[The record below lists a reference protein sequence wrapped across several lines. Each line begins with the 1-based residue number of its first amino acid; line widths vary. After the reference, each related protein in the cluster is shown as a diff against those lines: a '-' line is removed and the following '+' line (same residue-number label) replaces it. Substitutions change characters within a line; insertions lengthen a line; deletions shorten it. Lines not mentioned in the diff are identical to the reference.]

1 MSSADDI
8 RRLFEKADLS
18 IQPDADERVFEDVL
32 QARRKTKE
40 NSGLTWSRWRMTMRN
55 PITKLAAAAVIAVAG
70 IAGIV
75 MWTGTGSGI
84 ALADVLAQ
92 VQQITAYMYQMTM
105 TVSGTEPTG
114 RSMNQN
120 VEGNI
125 LIAQDYGMKSSM
137 DMIDPNSGKTTR
149 HEQYMLPREKAMIMI
164 MPSEKTYM
172 RIDLDD
178 TLLSKIRQ
186 QNYDPSSM
194 LKHIL
199 DCKYKSLG
207 RSTVD
212 GVEVEGFQTTDPNYL
227 AGMLGQT
234 DVKIWVDVKTQLPVR
249 SDINIQLENMQMQ
262 GVVHNFQWDVP
273 VDAAQFVPVI
283 PDDYKTLPGGP
294 VKMPAMNEESATAGL
309 KLFADLSGRYPEKL
323 DLMSLMSQLG
333 KLKDSDNPAA
343 KQLFEANKNLSAE
356 ERGKKMMDTMM
367 PIQGAGMFYM
377 LLAQEKKDP
386 AYYGNVTSP
395 QNADQVLMRWKIS
408 DTQYRVIFGSL
419 RAETVSPEKLAE
431 LEKALPK

>member
-178 TLLSKIRQ
+178 TLLEKIRQ

>member
-1 MSSADDI
+1 
-8 RRLFEKADLS
+8 
-18 IQPDADERVFEDVL
+18 
-32 QARRKTKE
+32 
-40 NSGLTWSRWRMTMRN
+40 MTMRN
-55 PITKLAAAAVIAVAG
+55 PITKLAAAAVIALAG

-178 TLLSKIRQ
+178 TLLEKIRQ

-199 DCKYKSLG
+199 DCKYRSLG
-207 RSTVD
+207 RSTID

>member
-178 TLLSKIRQ
+178 TLLEKIRQ

-227 AGMLGQT
+227 AGMLGQV

-273 VDAAQFVPVI
+273 VDAAQFEPVI

-323 DLMSLMSQLG
+323 DLMSLMS
-333 KLKDSDNPAA
+333 
-343 KQLFEANKNLSAE
+343 
-356 ERGKKMMDTMM
+356 
-367 PIQGAGMFYM
+367 
-377 LLAQEKKDP
+377 
-386 AYYGNVTSP
+386 
-395 QNADQVLMRWKIS
+395 
-408 DTQYRVIFGSL
+408 
-419 RAETVSPEKLAE
+419 
-431 LEKALPK
+431 